1 MEQGI
6 DGCVI
11 GSIVNSVPF
20 WALTKNPNVPQITNA
35 AMLAPYSVATF
46 SAPSTAYTVQTE
58 MFKEANL
65 PTNIRQGAFG
75 TLLPMLDTGNADIAL
90 ELEPN
95 VSIAV
100 ANGAKVVY
108 SFADKYP
115 DFTFTGI
122 TTSKKTIDE
131 KPEIVPA
138 FYQCYYQS

>member
-1 MEQGI
+1 
-6 DGCVI
+6 
-11 GSIVNSVPF
+11 
-20 WALTKNPNVPQITNA
+20 
-35 AMLAPYSVATF
+35 MLAPYSVATF

-122 TTSKKTIDE
+122 TTSKRLSMKNL
-131 KPEIVPA
+131 K
-138 FYQCYYQS
+138 

>member
-1 MEQGI
+1 M
-6 DGCVI
+6 I

-90 ELEPN
+90 ELEVKRLSMKN
-95 VSIAV
+95 L
-100 ANGAKVVY
+100 K
-108 SFADKYP
+108 
-115 DFTFTGI
+115 
-122 TTSKKTIDE
+122 
-131 KPEIVPA
+131 
-138 FYQCYYQS
+138 

>member
-1 MEQGI
+1 
-6 DGCVI
+6 
-11 GSIVNSVPF
+11 
-20 WALTKNPNVPQITNA
+20 
-35 AMLAPYSVATF
+35 
-46 SAPSTAYTVQTE
+46 

-131 KPEIVPA
+131 KPEIV
-138 FYQCYYQS
+138 QHCI